1 LGRGEIKR
9 GDGKIKTFLPSPS
22 LILPLPKGGG
32 GIESIL
38 PISSSSKKGR
48 NWEHPSYI
56 LSFLWK
62 ERITPTQFL
71 KEGEELRT
79 SYLYPPFP
87 RVKGRIIPLFN
98 PPPL

>member
-71 KEGEELRT
+71 RKGKRGRIENILPISSLSQSERED
-79 SYLYPPFP
+79 YPP
-87 RVKGRIIPLFN
+87 L
-98 PPPL
+98 